1 MFFFFFDP
9 DNPEEVSTDEYK
21 EKIADF
27 REKKAEIDAE
37 IDRIGGEEK
46 PEDKEARAAYDENS
60 KKLLELSDES
70 CKLEADINKMEE
82 IIQSRRSF
90 KKSLFLKN
98 IKALMAKTGVKIG
111 QIEHEAQVS
120 PGYLSRI
127 GKEGSTS
134 DPSLEFVITA
144 ADLLDVSVDYL
155 LNGDAEAMTETDN
168 YLAKFFTKVLN
179 DTVSDKIL
187 WDREEND
194 ENRVISYEF
203 PEDVKGLGIL
213 FNTKQEED
221 GVRVYYESSYGSRVH
236 LSRDNDSFSV
246 SIPDTEGKLYVTAC
260 IYPGTDEI
268 FYEVYMVIKD
278 NKNPLCSTY
287 SARKEIKD
295 IVKKIYEEII
305 KSSNRVHFSES
316 VLGIMQSYLGK

>member
-1 MFFFFFDP
+1 MYFFFFDP
-9 DNPEEVSTDEYK
+9 DNPEEVSTEEYK
-21 EKIADF
+21 GKVADF
-27 REKKAEIDAE
+27 RAKKAEIDAE

-46 PEDKEARAAYDENS
+46 PEDTETRADYDEDS
-60 KKLLELSDES
+60 KKLLELSNES

-82 IIQSRRSF
+82 IIQSRRTF
-90 KKSLFLKN
+90 KKSLFMKN

-127 GKEGSTS
+127 SKEGSTS

-155 LNGDAEAMTETDN
+155 LYGDAEAMTETDN
-168 YLAKFFTKVLN
+168 YLTKFFTKVLN
-179 DTVSDKIL
+179 DTISDKIL

-213 FNTKQEED
+213 YNTKQEED

-246 SIPDTEGKLYVTAC
+246 SIPGTKGKLYVTAC

-268 FYEVYMVIKD
+268 FYEAYLVVQD
-278 NKNPLCSTY
+278 TKNPLCSTY
-287 SARKEIKD
+287 SSCKEVKN
-295 IVKKIYEEII
+295 IVEKIYEEII
-305 KSSNRVHFSES
+305 KSTNRVHFSES